1 VILIDANL
9 LLYAYN
15 SSSEHH
21 QASRDWLEKVLS
33 REGQIGVSWI
43 VLLAFLRLATT
54 PRIFPEPL
62 TMSEAIS
69 IVSGWLAR
77 PNVVFLHPT
86 ERHWEFLSSLLAV
99 TRLRGRDV
107 TDAHLAA
114 LAIEHGA
121 TFCTSDRDFAR
132 FPGLQTVDPLA
143 S

>member
-62 TMSEAIS
+62 SMTEAIA
-69 IVSGWLAR
+69 IVSNWLAR
-77 PNVVFLHPT
+77 SNVVLLHPT
-86 ERHWEFLSSLLAV
+86 ERHWVVLSSLLAA
-99 TRLRGRDV
+99 TRIRGRDV

-114 LAIEHGA
+114 LAVEHGA
-121 TFCTSDRDFAR
+121 TFCTTDRDFAR
-132 FPGLQTVDPLA
+132 FPGLNTLDPLQ